1 MSDIHWTPK
10 LVAIYLEEAAETLR
24 RLPPV
29 KVQGYFS
36 TWPPV
41 LREFW
46 EAYGRDELEVR
57 LGPPSGRAIDQM
69 DETMLWLRWL
79 EIEDAK
85 LVWERAGGRPWKIIA
100 HRWGIDRSTAWRRW
114 TYALVTIAAK
124 LNSRKLQEKPCNTVA
139 TLRGATFSSRHA
151 RLGAG

>member
-1 MSDIHWTPK
+1 
-10 LVAIYLEEAAETLR
+10 
-24 RLPPV
+24 
-29 KVQGYFS
+29 
-36 TWPPV
+36 
-41 LREFW
+41 
-46 EAYGRDELEVR
+46 
-57 LGPPSGRAIDQM
+57 M